1 MEHFLVLS
9 ALGADRTGMVHEL
22 TRLVSECGGNLAESR
37 MSALGSEF
45 AMLLLVVSVLTSLAS
60 TMQKGFATMDKGFA
74 AVADDIADIKRDMAT
89 KDQIIALHT
98 QVNAIEREL
107 RDIKLSLTRVVYRE
121 DMDQAL
127 ARIAAIEKHLGL
139 NKKIAA

>member
-1 MEHFLVLS
+1 MAKKITLELLS
-9 ALGADRTGMVHEL
+9 EQI
-22 TRLVSECGGNLAESR
+22 
-37 MSALGSEF
+37 
-45 AMLLLVVSVLTSLAS
+45 TSLAS
-60 TMQKGFATMDKGFA
+60 TMQKGFSG
-74 AVADDIADIKRDMAT
+74 VADDLAQLNDRVDGLAT
-89 KDQIIALHT
+89 KEQVIALHT
-98 QVNAIEREL
+98 QVNSIEREL